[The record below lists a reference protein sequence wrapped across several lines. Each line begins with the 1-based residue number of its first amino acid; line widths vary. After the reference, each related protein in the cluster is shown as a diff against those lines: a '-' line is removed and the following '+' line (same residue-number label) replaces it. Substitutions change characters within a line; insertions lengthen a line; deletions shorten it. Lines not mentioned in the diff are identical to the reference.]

1 MSQNGDKWVSL
12 SAARGQVITAC
23 SARLMPVEPAGFVCQ
38 RGALGHRGAHP
49 WCPGSRAQQ
58 PRSPGTASWEDPRGG
73 VGPWADG
80 RAGAYSPQPRSA
92 QCMRC
97 AARPGGCSVLAA
109 CQRIC
114 QHTTDLS
121 TPTSTLGSGRG
132 DTDRAVDQELRPTEG
147 HSRALAQQHEEADR
161 SAHNPK
167 DAGSNPAPAT
177 KGPGQGPA
185 ARTGSTPCQRFV
197 SGRMTRR

>member
-1 MSQNGDKWVSL
+1 MGHNGLVGASDGGNTLDSSVTCAPS
-12 SAARGQVITAC
+12 SIAAPNHGEHAK
-23 SARLMPVEPAGFVCQ
+23 A
-38 RGALGHRGAHP
+38 
-49 WCPGSRAQQ
+49 GSRAPQPRPPGTPCWEDPDGGVGRYAHGRARAYLPP
-58 PRSPGTASWEDPRGG
+58 PRSP
-73 VGPWADG
+73 
-80 RAGAYSPQPRSA
+80 
-92 QCMRC
+92 QCERC
-97 AARPGGCSVLAA
+97 AFLPAWCFVRVP

-197 SGRMTRR
+197 SGRLTRR